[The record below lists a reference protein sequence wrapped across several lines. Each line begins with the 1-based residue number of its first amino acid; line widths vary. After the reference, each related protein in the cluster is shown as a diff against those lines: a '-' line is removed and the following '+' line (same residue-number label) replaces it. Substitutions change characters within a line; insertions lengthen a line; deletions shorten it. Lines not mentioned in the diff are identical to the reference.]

1 MPTVPYSGAPQVQ
14 SNSLP
19 ATRFAAPQPQ
29 PVMAEQLK
37 QTGQAMVSAGLS
49 VAQIFA
55 AEQEEANKTVAKEA
69 DRKALAEMSA
79 ALYDPKEGYLVRQ
92 GKDAV
97 DNYESTV
104 GRLQEIRRKTIDGLA
119 NAQVR
124 GMASEAIDVR
134 LQHAMDTLNRHVG
147 KETKTYQVQTSDS
160 RALASIQDAAFN
172 PTDDKRFVSALSDAY
187 DEAAT
192 QGRLHG
198 WDELTTRLKG
208 QQYTDSAY
216 RMRYESW
223 AMQDPVGAFASFMD
237 NQRNIA
243 PLARDTIG
251 RQLFQHAA
259 PALAQELNNTGG
271 AGVVNSPKGDMALPR
286 GVRNNNPGNIIRG
299 TDKWDG
305 EIDGHDPRYASFA
318 SPEAG
323 IRAMGRLLLTYQD
336 KHKLNTVEGIVGRW
350 APATENDT
358 GSYVAT
364 VSKALG
370 VKPNAPIDLRDQNT
384 LTKLTTAM
392 IKVENGSQPY
402 TDQQIATGLASAT
415 GNTPLPATAS
425 PRRDPATPTGIA
437 LIDQLPSDMKQR
449 VMQLAQSQARQNM
462 AEAREG
468 LRQRVQDSTAEY
480 LANGV
485 ASNPPSEQEFIR
497 AYGQADGPRHF
508 SQLQGVAVLGQTLQS
523 VKTLPTRDLLELVK
537 TNKPAPGDGF
547 AERQQNYQILTKAVE
562 QVTKARNDD
571 PVGYA
576 LTAGGYAIQ
585 PIRNFADPQALAQEL
600 GRRAGSSRQI
610 AADYGT
616 QLQTLS
622 KDEAKFM
629 GDTLKA
635 MSVEN
640 QKQHLATIFKG
651 VGDMGLFKQ
660 TMQSIAP
667 DLPTVAVAGVYQA
680 RGNRTNDKRDV
691 ADLILRGQAILTP
704 NKKEDGS
711 GHMGGASLVKMP
723 EDRIMLSEWASQ
735 TGDAFKGREQSA
747 DLFMQTARAI
757 YAARSAEDGD
767 YSGVYSAKRWK
778 SAINLATGGI
788 ERHNGSSVVMPYGL
802 PYDQFQDRLSAEA
815 NRLTKS
821 GEVPNI
827 APRDLLRL
835 QMENVGDGR
844 YLFRRGAG
852 YLVNKDGRPVV
863 VDLNGG

>member
-1 MPTVPYSGAPQVQ
+1 
-14 SNSLP
+14 
-19 ATRFAAPQPQ
+19 
-29 PVMAEQLK
+29 MAEQLK
-37 QTGQAMVSAGLS
+37 QTGQAMVSAGFS

-79 ALYDPKEGYLVRQ
+79 TLYDPKEGYLARQ

-97 DNYESTV
+97 DSYDSTV
-104 GRLQEIRRKTIDGLA
+104 SRLQEIRRKAVDGLA
-119 NAQVR
+119 NEQVR
-124 GMASEAIDVR
+124 GLASSAIDTR
-134 LQHAMDTLNRHVG
+134 LQHAMETLNRHAG
-147 KETKTYQVQTSDS
+147 HETKRYQVQTSDA
-160 RALASIQDAAFN
+160 RAVASLQDAAFN
-172 PTDDKRFVSALSDAY
+172 PTDDKRFVSALNDAY
-187 DEAAT
+187 SEAVT
-192 QGRLHG
+192 QGRLQG
-198 WDELTTRLKG
+198 WDEATTRLKG
-208 QQYTDSAY
+208 QQYTDNAY
-216 RMRYESW
+216 RMRYEAW

-243 PLARDTIG
+243 PLVRDNIG

-259 PALAQELNNTGG
+259 PGLAQELNNTGG

-286 GVRNNNPGNIIRG
+286 GVRNNNPGNIIRSS
-299 TDKWDG
+299 DRWNG

-415 GNTPLPATAS
+415 GNTPLPAMAS

-449 VMQLAQSQARQNM
+449 VLQLAQSQARQDM

-468 LRQRVQDSTAEY
+468 LRQRVQDSAAEY
-480 LANGV
+480 MANGV

-523 VKTLPTRDLLELVK
+523 VKTLPTNALAELLK

-547 AERQQNYQILTKAVE
+547 AERQQNYQILTKAIE
-562 QVTKARNDD
+562 QVTNARNAD

-576 LTAGGYAIQ
+576 LAAGGYAIQ
-585 PIRNFADPQALAQEL
+585 PIRNFADQKALVQEL
-600 GRRAGSSRQI
+600 SRRAGAAPQI
-610 AADYGT
+610 ASDYGT
-616 QLQTLS
+616 PHQMLS
-622 KDEAKFM
+622 KDEAQTLSTTLRALPVDQQKVYLSSVAKGI
-629 GDTLKA
+629 GDPVGFKA
-635 MSVEN
+635 
-640 QKQHLATIFKG
+640 
-651 VGDMGLFKQ
+651 
-660 TMQSIAP
+660 TMQAVAP
-667 DLPTVAVAGVYQA
+667 DAPTIAVAGIYQA
-680 RGNRTNDKRDV
+680 RGLRTSENRDV
-691 ADLILRGQAILTP
+691 ADLILRGQAILSP
-704 NKKEDGS
+704 NRKEDGQ
-711 GHMGGASLVKMP
+711 GHMGGSSLIKMP
-723 EDRIMLSEWASQ
+723 EAQQMLAIWSSV
-735 TGDAFKGREQSA
+735 TGDAFKGKEQAA
-747 DLFMQTARAI
+747 DLFMQTAKAI
-757 YAARSAEDGD
+757 YAAKSAEEGD
-767 YSGVYSAKRWK
+767 YSGALDSSRWE
-778 SAINLATGGI
+778 SSISLATGGI
-788 ERHNGSSVVMPYGL
+788 QAHNGSKVVMPYGVK
-802 PYDQFQDRLSAEA
+802 YDAFQNAIKAQAAQLV
-815 NRLTKS
+815 KS
-821 GEVPNI
+821 GKVLNSTPAEM
-827 APRDLLRL
+827 LRL
-835 QMENVGDGR
+835 PLENVGDGR
-844 YLFRRGAG
+844 YLFRRGTG
-852 YLVNKDGRPVV
+852 YLVDKNGRPVV
-863 VDLNGG
+863 VDLSGG